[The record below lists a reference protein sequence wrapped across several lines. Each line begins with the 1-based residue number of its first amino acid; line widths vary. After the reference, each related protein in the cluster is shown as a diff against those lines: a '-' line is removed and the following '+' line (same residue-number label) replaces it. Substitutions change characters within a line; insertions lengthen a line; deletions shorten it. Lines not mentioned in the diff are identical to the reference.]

1 MTTRVRTGRT
11 SRRYELGLLA
21 LLSLANGFVALD
33 RLTASY
39 LSPYIVADLGL
50 SNTQLGLLAASL
62 SLAVA
67 ISAFWLGRVADTTG
81 RRKTMFV
88 LATVAFSLFSALS
101 GLAAGFLFLFG
112 ARFLLGLAE
121 GPMVPISQAVM
132 ADESDPRRRGL
143 NMGVMQMSGAF
154 LLGAMIGPVLVTS
167 LADLYGWR
175 VAFFLSGVP
184 GLLLA
189 LSLFFYMRPDA
200 PRPVAAKG
208 KTIPLGTAI
217 ATFWR
222 IGNMRASIAIAALF
236 SAWLMIQNVFLPVYL
251 TQVKGLAPA
260 TMGWVLGMGG
270 IAGIVGG
277 TLLPWLSDRI
287 GRKPVCAIACFA
299 GIGTPLALL
308 LLPSSP
314 VLLGLAILI
323 GWLPV
328 GIAPL
333 YCAVIPSESVPAA
346 LTTSAIG
353 LSMGTAELLGGVVA
367 PFVAGRAADAL
378 GLEATLWLCM
388 ICAIAAGLFCL
399 GLRETAPGRAVD

>member
-270 IAGIVGG
+270 LAGIVGG

>member
-208 KTIPLGTAI
+208 ETIPLGAAI

-270 IAGIVGG
+270 LAGIVGG